1 MGSWFRILAC
11 IAVLGSC
18 CSAALEEDLKSLVQ
32 RAFELHQKGQFAEAL
47 PLLRRAYAL
56 EPGDYFVNLLL
67 GIDSLRTGQPKAAVP
82 FLKKASRLRPREEFP
97 LDYLG
102 EAYARQDIYGEAAEA
117 RALFVIVIIVLVF
130 VERKA
135 AVGAAINAQ

>member
-56 EPGDYFVNLLL
+56 EPGDYFVNLGVTIFFTGLSGSGKSTIANVLMTKFLEVGGRPVTLL
-67 GIDSLRTGQPKAAVP
+67 D
-82 FLKKASRLRPREEFP
+82 
-97 LDYLG
+97 
-102 EAYARQDIYGEAAEA
+102 
-117 RALFVIVIIVLVF
+117 
-130 VERKA
+130 
-135 AVGAAINAQ
+135 